1 MPAMKQITLYTVG
14 HSNREADGLLELLGA
29 AGVTNLVDV
38 RAHPQS
44 RRHPQFGQAALR
56 EAAEAVGVT
65 YHWAGRQLGG
75 RRRPRPD
82 SPHRALAE
90 DGLRGYADY
99 MDSAQFA
106 GATAQLLR
114 LAGRAPTV
122 VLCAERL
129 PEDCHRSL
137 IADYLVLQG
146 ARVLHLIDAEERR
159 EHRLRPEARRESA
172 RLVYDRNLSAALD
185 FG

>member
-1 MPAMKQITLYTVG
+1 MKQVTLYTVG
-14 HSNREADGLLELLGA
+14 HSNRESGELLALLGA
-29 AGVTNLVDV
+29 AGVVALVDV

-56 EAAEAVGVT
+56 EAAEAARIT

-75 RRRPRPD
+75 RRRTRPE

-99 MDSAQFA
+99 MDSAEFA
-106 GATAQLLR
+106 GAAGQLLR
-114 LAGRAPTV
+114 LAGRAPTA

-137 IADYLVLQG
+137 IADYLMLQG
-146 ARVLHLIDAEERR
+146 ARVLHLIDDGELR
-159 EHRLRPEARRESA
+159 EHRLRPEARRESS
-172 RLVYDRNLSAALD
+172 RLVYDRNVSAALH